1 MRIRVALIALLFV
14 FLAATISAQTPMDD
28 PHYARAVELRDQA
41 LAAYDAGDY
50 DAATDLAQQAK
61 AELALYQGGIAP
73 LPASYTVQL
82 NPENRDSLYK
92 IASFPFVYGDG
103 ELWYKLFQANRKTLL
118 YPNDENHI
126 EPGEVI
132 VIPSIAGEYREG
144 EYDPAKRYPDFTS
157 QVK

>member
-1 MRIRVALIALLFV
+1 MRIRVALIALLFA
-14 FLAATISAQTPMDD
+14 FLAAAISAQTPMDD

-41 LAAYDAGDY
+41 LAAYESGDY
-50 DAATDLAQQAK
+50 DAATELAQQAK

-82 NPENRDSLYK
+82 NPNDRDSLYK
-92 IASFPFVYGDG
+92 IAGYPFVYGDG
-103 ELWYKLFQANRKTLL
+103 ELWYILFQANRKTLL
-118 YPNDENHI
+118 FPNNENRI

-144 EYDPAKRYPDFTS
+144 EYNPSKRYPDFKS
-157 QVK
+157 QKK